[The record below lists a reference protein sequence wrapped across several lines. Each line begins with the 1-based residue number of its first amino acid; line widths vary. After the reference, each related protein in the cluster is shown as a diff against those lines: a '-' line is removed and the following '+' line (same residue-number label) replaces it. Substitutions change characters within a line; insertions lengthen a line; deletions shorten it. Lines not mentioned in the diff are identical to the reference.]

1 MRKDST
7 PPGDDFEIRCPR
19 LGHHLPFSYCRVEN
33 KALPC
38 HKIMDC
44 WYQVFMIEDFLRND
58 LEPEE
63 WETVF
68 NRPFKPKVLS
78 LIELIEEAKRTKQQ
92 ESQ

>member
-1 MRKDST
+1 MKKNAL

-19 LGHHLPFSYCRVEN
+19 LGHHLSFSYCRAEN
-33 KALPC
+33 KGLPC

-44 WYQVFMIEDFLRND
+44 WYPHFMIEEFLRNE

-63 WETVF
+63 WERAF
-68 NRPFKPKVLS
+68 NRPVKPKMLS
-78 LIELIEEAKRTKQQ
+78 LIELIEEAKKRTEQ